1 MIKEELISASIENH
15 IDWYPVGSMSK
26 SQVQSEQSYL

>member
-1 MIKEELISASIENH
+1 MSDLIENP

-26 SQVQSEQSYL
+26 SQVQSEQLYL

>member
-1 MIKEELISASIENH
+1 MSALIENH
-15 IDWYPVGSMSK
+15 IDWDTIGYISK